1 MSGEGEATA
10 DGELRVGTPKEAK
23 VEQNKE
29 EKISNKRKRTRCPAP
44 QEPERKL
51 ALHFETKKE
60 TERKGG

>member
-1 MSGEGEATA
+1 VSGEGGATA
-10 DGELRVGTPKEAK
+10 DGELRVRTPKEAK